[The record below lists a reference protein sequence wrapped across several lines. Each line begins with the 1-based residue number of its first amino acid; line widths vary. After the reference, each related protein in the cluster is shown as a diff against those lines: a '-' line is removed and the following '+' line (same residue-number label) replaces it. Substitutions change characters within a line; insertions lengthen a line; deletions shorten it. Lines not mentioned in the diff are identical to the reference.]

1 MKKNITKF
9 WFRVVS
15 GLMVCLALLT
25 NLTNI
30 LASSSAPLADVTITG
45 TISEKDESGK
55 TSAIP
60 GAAIREKGTKNG
72 VAANANGQ
80 YSIKV
85 KNGTTLVFSAVGFL
99 SQEVKI
105 TNQSVIDVVLETD
118 AKSLDEV
125 VVTGYQK
132 IDRANFTGAAVKLK
146 TDDIKIPGTIDVGR
160 MLEGRAAGVSV
171 QNVSGTFGTAPKI
184 RIRGATSISG
194 ENKPLWVIDGV
205 VLEDVV
211 NISNDDLSSG
221 NANTLLGSAVA
232 GLNSDDIESFQILKD
247 ASATA
252 LYGARAMNGVV
263 VITTKKG
270 RIQPTTV
277 TYNSNFAFT
286 LRPSYDDYNIM
297 NSNEQM
303 GVYSELERKGWLTYG
318 DVSRRANTGVYGKMY
333 DLISAYDPTTKQYG
347 LENSQAAKSAFLQR
361 YAQVNTD
368 WFKLL
373 FKNSLTQ
380 EHSLSINA
388 GTEAAQYYFS
398 TSVYDDS
405 GWTIA
410 DNVRRYTATMRANFK
425 LSKKLSLGFI
435 TVGSLR
441 DQRTPGSQDRVNNA
455 YQGRYDRDF
464 DLNPFSYAL
473 NTSRAL
479 TAYDENGNLEYFKR
493 DYAPFN
499 IIHESAN
506 NFLSLGQLDL
516 KFQVEGQYRFNK
528 HLTYDVVGTMRQV
541 QSSRENNTYENSNQ
555 ANAYRANGNSVI
567 RQANKFLYRDTDN
580 PEAEPVVVLP
590 YGGIYKKNDD
600 KLTNFYGRHQFN
612 FNTTLN
618 QNHSINVLLGQ
629 EIKFANRQEN
639 NFIGYGYQFDK
650 GGIPFT
656 DYRIIKQTL
665 ESNFNYY
672 GLQNTRDRFVAF
684 FSNASYAYK
693 GKYIFNGTARVDGS
707 NQLGRATS
715 ARWLPTWNVSGSWNV
730 KEEPFLKD
738 NDLISRLAVRATY
751 GLTASIGK
759 AKNSTAIF
767 TSAVTNRPY
776 FNEKELAIDIANLE
790 NSELTWEKQF
800 ETNVGFDLGLWNNRV
815 SIIVDAY
822 QRNGFDLI
830 GQIKTSGI
838 GGEFFKNANYAD
850 MKSKGIDFGFAAT
863 VLDYKDF
870 SWKTNFNYGFNKNEI
885 TKLKSLPLIYD
896 LTRPEGGAREGY
908 SVRGIF
914 SLDFQGLNSSGVPTF
929 INEEGEKSTIV
940 DVQSQTIKYLKYEGP
955 RDPTYF
961 GGFSNT
967 FNYKAFSLN
976 VFMSFQGGNKVRL
989 DPVFTEGTSNNGFVQ
1004 TGYTDLAATSKE
1016 FSNRWV
1022 LPGDEAITNIPAF
1035 LDRRNDVARQTGE
1048 FPYTAYNLSSVRV
1061 VNGDFARLKNVSL
1074 GYTLP
1079 VPLVK
1084 KLGLKGL
1091 TIRASATNLM
1101 LLYSDKKL
1109 YGQDPEF
1116 FGSGGVALP
1125 ISRQITF
1132 SLKASI

>member
-1 MKKNITKF
+1 
-9 WFRVVS
+9 
-15 GLMVCLALLT
+15 
-25 NLTNI
+25 
-30 LASSSAPLADVTITG
+30 
-45 TISEKDESGK
+45 
-55 TSAIP
+55 
-60 GAAIREKGTKNG
+60 
-72 VAANANGQ
+72 
-80 YSIKV
+80 
-85 KNGTTLVFSAVGFL
+85 
-99 SQEVKI
+99 
-105 TNQSVIDVVLETD
+105 
-118 AKSLDEV
+118 
-125 VVTGYQK
+125 
-132 IDRANFTGAAVKLK
+132 
-146 TDDIKIPGTIDVGR
+146 
-160 MLEGRAAGVSV
+160 
-171 QNVSGTFGTAPKI
+171 
-184 RIRGATSISG
+184 
-194 ENKPLWVIDGV
+194 
-205 VLEDVV
+205 
-211 NISNDDLSSG
+211 
-221 NANTLLGSAVA
+221 
-232 GLNSDDIESFQILKD
+232 
-247 ASATA
+247 
-252 LYGARAMNGVV
+252 
-263 VITTKKG
+263 
-270 RIQPTTV
+270 
-277 TYNSNFAFT
+277 
-286 LRPSYDDYNIM
+286 
-297 NSNEQM
+297 M
-303 GVYSELERKGWLTYG
+303 GVYSELERKGWLTYS

-333 DLISAYDPTTKQYG
+333 DLLDYNTTNKQFG
-347 LENSQAAKSAFLQR
+347 LENTQAAKSAFLQR
-361 YAQVNTD
+361 YAGVNTD

-493 DYAPFN
+493 DFAPFN

-555 ANAYRANGNSVI
+555 ANAYRADGNSVI
-567 RQANKFLYRDTDN
+567 RQGNKFLYRDTDN
-580 PEAEPVVVLP
+580 PEADPVVVMP

-600 KLTNFYGRHQFN
+600 KLTNFYGRHQLN

-618 QNHSINVLLGQ
+618 QDHSINVLLGQ

-656 DYRIIKQTL
+656 DYRIIKQGL

-672 GLQNTRDRFVAF
+672 GLQNTRDRFAAF

-707 NQLGRATS
+707 NQLGKATS
-715 ARWLPTWNVSGSWNV
+715 ARYLPTWNVSGSWNA

-738 NDLISRLAVRATY
+738 NDLISRLSVRATY

-767 TSAVTNRPY
+767 NSAVTNRPY
-776 FNEKELAIDIANLE
+776 FNEKELAIDVANLE

-863 VLDYKDF
+863 VLNYKDF

-885 TKLKSLPLIYD
+885 TTLKSLPLIYD
-896 LTRPEGGAREGY
+896 LIRPEGGAQQGY
-908 SVRGIF
+908 TVRGIF
-914 SLDFQGLNSSGVPTF
+914 SLDFQGLNDRGIPTF

-940 DVQSQTIKYLKYEGP
+940 DIQSQTTKYLKYEGP

-961 GGFSNT
+961 GGWSNT
-967 FNYKAFSLN
+967 FNYKAWSFN
-976 VFMSFQGGNKVRL
+976 IFMSFQGGNKVKL
-989 DPVFTEGTSNNGFVQ
+989 DPKFDQ
-1004 TGYTDLAATSKE
+1004 AYDDLTASPKE

-1022 LPGDEAITNIPAF
+1022 LPGDESITNIPGIV
-1035 LDRRNDVARQTGE
+1035 DRRTLIGFESGE
-1048 FPYTAYNLSSVRV
+1048 FPYIAYNYSSVRV
-1061 VNGDFARLKNVSL
+1061 ANGDFARLKNVSL

-1091 TIRASATNLM
+1091 TIRASAANLL

>member
-1 MKKNITKF
+1 MKKNITKL
-9 WFRVVS
+9 WFRGFS

-25 NLTNI
+25 NHTNV
-30 LASSSAPLADVTITG
+30 LAYSSAPLADVTITG
-45 TISEKDESGK
+45 TISEKDENGK
-55 TSAIP
+55 ISAIP
-60 GAAIREKGTKNG
+60 AVAVREKGTKNG
-72 VAANANGQ
+72 VSANGNGQ
-80 YSIKV
+80 YTIKV
-85 KNGTTLVFSAVGFL
+85 KNGATLVFSAVGFL
-99 SQEVKI
+99 PQEIKV

-118 AKSLDEV
+118 SKSLDEV

-270 RIQPTTV
+270 RVQPTTV
-277 TYNSNFAFT
+277 SYTSNFAFT
-286 LRPSYDDYNIM
+286 LRPTYDDYNIM

-303 GVYSELERKGWLTYG
+303 GVYSELERKGWLTYS
-318 DVSRRANTGVYGKMY
+318 DVSRRANSGVYGKMY
-333 DLISAYDPTTKQYG
+333 DLISTYNTDNKQFG
-347 LENSQAAKSAFLQR
+347 LANTPEARSAFLQR

-380 EHSLSINA
+380 EHSLSITA
-388 GTEAAQYYFS
+388 GTDAAQYYFS
-398 TSVYDDS
+398 TSVYDDN

-425 LSKKLSLGFI
+425 LSKKLSLGFT
-435 TVGSLR
+435 TVGSIR

-493 DYAPFN
+493 DFAPFN
-499 IIHESAN
+499 IIHETAN
-506 NFLSLGQLDL
+506 NFLNLGQLDL
-516 KFQVEGQYRFNK
+516 KFQVEGEYKFNK
-528 HLTYDVVGTMRQV
+528 HLTYNVIGTLRQV
-541 QSSRENNTYENSNQ
+541 QSTRENNTYENSNQ
-555 ANAYRANGNSVI
+555 ANAYRAAENSTV

-580 PEAEPVVVLP
+580 PEAEPVVVMP

-600 KLTNFYGRHQFN
+600 KLINYYARHQLN
-612 FNTTLN
+612 FNTTIS
-618 QNHSINVLLGQ
+618 QDHSINVLLGQ
-629 EIKFANRQEN
+629 EIKYADRQET

-650 GGIPFT
+650 GGIPFV
-656 DYRIIKQTL
+656 DYRIIKQGL

-672 GLQNTRDRFVAF
+672 GNQTTRDRFVAF

-693 GKYIFNGTARVDGS
+693 SKYIFNGTARLDGS
-707 NQLGRATS
+707 NQLGRSTS
-715 ARWLPTWNVSGSWNV
+715 ARWLPTWNVSGSWNA

-738 NDLISRLAVRATY
+738 NELISRLSLRATY

-759 AKNSTAIF
+759 SRNSTAIF
-767 TSAVTNRPY
+767 FSAVTNRPY
-776 FNEKELAIDIANLE
+776 SNEKELAIDISNLE
-790 NSELTWEKQF
+790 NSELTWEKQY

-850 MKSKGIDFGFAAT
+850 MKSQGIDVGLAAT
-863 VLDYKDF
+863 VVNYKDF
-870 SWKTNFNYGFNKNEI
+870 SWKTNFNFGFNKNEI

-914 SLDFQGLNSSGVPTF
+914 SLDFQGLNDKGIPTF

-940 DVQSQTIKYLKYEGP
+940 DVQSQIIKYLKYEGP

-989 DPVFTEGTSNNGFVQ
+989 DSKFTENTNA
-1004 TGYTDLAATSKE
+1004 TGQGPNDLTASPKE
-1016 FSNRWV
+1016 LSNRWV
-1022 LPGDEAITNIPAF
+1022 LPGDEAITNIPAL
-1035 LDRRNDVARQTGE
+1035 LDRRTVGEFQSGE
-1048 FPYTAYNLSSVRV
+1048 FPLTAYNLSSARV

-1079 VPLVK
+1079 APLVK
-1084 KLGLKGL
+1084 RLGLKGL
-1091 TIRASATNLM
+1091 SFRASATNLM

-1125 ISRQITF
+1125 VSRQVTF
-1132 SLKASI
+1132 SIKASI

>member
-1 MKKNITKF
+1 MKKNITKL
-9 WFRVVS
+9 WFRGFS
-15 GLMVCLALLT
+15 GLLVCLALLT
-25 NLTNI
+25 NLTNV
-30 LASSSAPLADVTITG
+30 LAYSSAPLADVTVTG
-45 TISEKDESGK
+45 TVSEKDENGK
-55 TSAIP
+55 ISTVP
-60 GAAIREKGTKNG
+60 GVAVREKGTKNG
-72 VAANANGQ
+72 VAANVNGQ

-85 KNGTTLVFSAVGFL
+85 KNGATLVFSAVGFL
-99 SQEVKI
+99 PQEIKV

-118 AKSLDEV
+118 SKSLDEV

-270 RIQPTTV
+270 RVQAPTVSYT
-277 TYNSNFAFT
+277 SNFAFT
-286 LRPSYDDYNIM
+286 LRPSYNDYNIM

-303 GVYSELERKGWLTYG
+303 GVYSELERKGWLTYS
-318 DVSRRANTGVYGKMY
+318 DVSRRANSGVYGKMY
-333 DLISAYDPTTKQYG
+333 DLISSYDPTTKQFG
-347 LENSQAAKSAFLQR
+347 LANTPEARSNFLQR
-361 YAQVNTD
+361 YASVNTD

-380 EHSLSINA
+380 EHSLSITA
-388 GTEAAQYYFS
+388 GTDAAQYYFS
-398 TSVYDDS
+398 TSIYDDN

-410 DNVRRYTATMRANFK
+410 DNVRRYTATMRANYK
-425 LSKKLSLGFI
+425 LSKKLSLGFT
-435 TVGSLR
+435 TVGSIR

-493 DYAPFN
+493 DFAPFN
-499 IIHESAN
+499 IIHETAN
-506 NFLSLGQLDL
+506 NFLILGQLDL
-516 KFQVEGQYRFNK
+516 KFQVEGEYKFNK
-528 HLTYDVVGTMRQV
+528 HLTYNVVGTMRQV
-541 QSSRENNTYENSNQ
+541 QSTRENNTYENSNQ
-555 ANAYRANGNSVI
+555 ANAYRAAENSTV
-567 RQANKFLYRDTDN
+567 RANNKFLYRDTDN
-580 PEAEPVVVLP
+580 PEAEPIVVMP

-600 KLTNFYGRHQFN
+600 KLTNFYGRQQLN
-612 FNTTLN
+612 FNTTIN
-618 QNHSINVLLGQ
+618 QDHSINVLLGQ
-629 EIKFANRQEN
+629 EIKFANRQETS
-639 NFIGYGYQFDK
+639 FIGYGYQFDK

-656 DYRIIKQTL
+656 DYRIIKQGL

-672 GLQNTRDRFVAF
+672 GLQNTRDRFAAF

-707 NQLGRATS
+707 NQLGKATS
-715 ARWLPTWNVSGSWNV
+715 ARWLPTWNVSGSWNA

-738 NDLISRLAVRATY
+738 NDLISRLSLRATY

-767 TSAVTNRPY
+767 TNSVTNRPY
-776 FNEKELAIDIANLE
+776 LNEKELAIDITNLE

-822 QRNGFDLI
+822 QRKGFDLI
-830 GQIKTSGI
+830 GLIKTSGI

-850 MKSKGIDFGFAAT
+850 MKSQGIDIGVSGT
-863 VLDYKDF
+863 VLNYKDLT
-870 SWKTNFNYGFNKNEI
+870 WKTSFNYGFNKNEI
-885 TKLKSLPLIYD
+885 TTLKSLPLIYD
-896 LTRPEGGAREGY
+896 LIKPEGGAQQGY
-908 SVRGIF
+908 AVRGIF
-914 SLDFQGLNSSGVPTF
+914 TIDFQGLNEKGIPTF
-929 INEEGEKSTIV
+929 INEAGEKSTIV
-940 DVQSQTIKYLKYEGP
+940 DVQSQETKYLKYEGP

-976 VFMSFQGGNKVRL
+976 VFVSFQGGNKVKL
-989 DPVFTEGTSNNGFVQ
+989 DPKFDQS
-1004 TGYTDLAATSKE
+1004 YTDLTASPKE

-1022 LPGDEAITNIPAF
+1022 LPGDEAITNIPAI
-1035 LDRRNDVARQTGE
+1035 LDVRTASKLQSGE
-1048 FPYTAYNLSSVRV
+1048 FPLTAYNLSSARV
-1061 VNGDFARLKNVSL
+1061 ANGDFARLKNVSL

-1079 VPLVK
+1079 VTLVK

-1091 TIRASATNLM
+1091 TIKASASNLL

-1125 ISRQITF
+1125 ISRQVSF

>member
-1 MKKNITKF
+1 MRRNITKF
-9 WFRVVS
+9 YFR
-15 GLMVCLALLT
+15 GYCYLMVCLALLT
-25 NLTNI
+25 NHQNVS
-30 LASSSAPLADVTITG
+30 AYSVAPLADVTVTG
-45 TISEKDESGK
+45 TVSEKDENGK
-55 TSAIP
+55 TSAVP
-60 GAAIREKGTKNG
+60 GVAVREKGTKNG
-72 VAANANGQ
+72 VAANVNGQ

-85 KNGTTLVFSAVGFL
+85 KNGATLVFSAVGFL
-99 SQEVKI
+99 SQEIKV

-303 GVYSELERKGWLTYG
+303 GVYSELERKGWLTYS
-318 DVSRRANTGVYGKMY
+318 DVSRRANSGVYGKMY
-333 DLISAYDPTTKQYG
+333 DLLDYNTTTKQFG
-347 LENSQAAKSAFLQR
+347 LGNFQETKSAFLQR

-380 EHSLSINA
+380 EHSLSINS
-388 GTEAAQYYFS
+388 GSEAAQYYFS

-493 DYAPFN
+493 DFAPFN
-499 IIHESAN
+499 IINETAN

-555 ANAYRANGNSVI
+555 ANAYRAAENATV
-567 RQANKFLYRDTDN
+567 RQGNKFLYRNTDN

-600 KLTNFYGRHQFN
+600 KLTNFYARHQLN

-618 QNHSINVLLGQ
+618 QDHSINVLLGQ
-629 EIKFANRQEN
+629 EIKFANRQEK
-639 NFIGYGYQFDK
+639 I
-650 GGIPFT
+650 
-656 DYRIIKQTL
+656 
-665 ESNFNYY
+665 
-672 GLQNTRDRFVAF
+672 
-684 FSNASYAYK
+684 
-693 GKYIFNGTARVDGS
+693 
-707 NQLGRATS
+707 GRAH
-715 ARWLPTWNVSGSWNV
+715 V
-730 KEEPFLKD
+730 
-738 NDLISRLAVRATY
+738 
-751 GLTASIGK
+751 
-759 AKNSTAIF
+759 
-767 TSAVTNRPY
+767 
-776 FNEKELAIDIANLE
+776 
-790 NSELTWEKQF
+790 
-800 ETNVGFDLGLWNNRV
+800 
-815 SIIVDAY
+815 
-822 QRNGFDLI
+822 
-830 GQIKTSGI
+830 
-838 GGEFFKNANYAD
+838 
-850 MKSKGIDFGFAAT
+850 
-863 VLDYKDF
+863 
-870 SWKTNFNYGFNKNEI
+870 
-885 TKLKSLPLIYD
+885 
-896 LTRPEGGAREGY
+896 
-908 SVRGIF
+908 
-914 SLDFQGLNSSGVPTF
+914 
-929 INEEGEKSTIV
+929 
-940 DVQSQTIKYLKYEGP
+940 
-955 RDPTYF
+955 
-961 GGFSNT
+961 
-967 FNYKAFSLN
+967 
-976 VFMSFQGGNKVRL
+976 
-989 DPVFTEGTSNNGFVQ
+989 
-1004 TGYTDLAATSKE
+1004 
-1016 FSNRWV
+1016 
-1022 LPGDEAITNIPAF
+1022 
-1035 LDRRNDVARQTGE
+1035 
-1048 FPYTAYNLSSVRV
+1048 
-1061 VNGDFARLKNVSL
+1061 
-1074 GYTLP
+1074 
-1079 VPLVK
+1079 
-1084 KLGLKGL
+1084 
-1091 TIRASATNLM
+1091 
-1101 LLYSDKKL
+1101 
-1109 YGQDPEF
+1109 
-1116 FGSGGVALP
+1116 
-1125 ISRQITF
+1125 
-1132 SLKASI
+1132 

>member
-1 MKKNITKF
+1 MKKKITKL
-9 WFRVVS
+9 WFRRFS
-15 GLMVCLALLT
+15 ALMVCLALLT
-25 NLTNI
+25 NHLNV
-30 LASSSAPLADVTITG
+30 LAYSSAPLADVTITG
-45 TISEKDESGK
+45 TVSEKDENGNV
-55 TSAIP
+55 SAIP
-60 GAAIREKGTKNG
+60 GAAVREKGTKNG
-72 VAANANGQ
+72 VSANGNGQ

-85 KNGTTLVFSAVGFL
+85 KNGATLVFSGVGFI

-105 TNQSVIDVVLETD
+105 TNQSVVNIVLETD
-118 AKSLDEV
+118 TQSLDEV

-303 GVYSELERKGWLTYG
+303 GVYSELERKGWLTYS
-318 DVSRRANTGVYGKMY
+318 DVSRRGNSGVYGKMY
-333 DLISAYDPTTKQYG
+333 DLISTYNTETKQFG
-347 LENSQAAKSAFLQR
+347 LANTVEARSAFLQR
-361 YAQVNTD
+361 YASVNTD

-388 GTEAAQYYFS
+388 GTSAAQYYFS

-410 DNVRRYTATMRANFK
+410 DNVRRYTATMRANFQ
-425 LSKKLSLGFI
+425 LSKKLNLGFI
-435 TVGSLR
+435 TVGSIR
-441 DQRTPGSQDRVNNA
+441 EQRTPGSQDRVNNA
-455 YQGRYDRDF
+455 FQGRYDRDF

-506 NFLSLGQLDL
+506 NFLNLGQLDL
-516 KFQVEGQYRFNK
+516 KFQVEAQYKINK
-528 HLTYDVVGTMRQV
+528 YLTYDAVGTIRQV

-555 ANAYRANGNSVI
+555 ANAYRAAENAIVKQG
-567 RQANKFLYRDTDN
+567 NKFLYRDPDF
-580 PEAEPVVVLP
+580 PEAEPVVVMP
-590 YGGIYKKNDD
+590 YGGIYRKNDD
-600 KLTNFYGRHQFN
+600 KLVNYYGRHQLN
-612 FNTTLN
+612 FNTTIN
-618 QNHSINVLLGQ
+618 QDHSINVLLGQ

-656 DYRIIKQTL
+656 DYRIIKQGL

-672 GLQNTRDRFVAF
+672 GLQTFRDRFTAF
-684 FSNASYAYK
+684 FSNGSYSYK
-693 GKYIFNGTARVDGS
+693 SKYIFNGTARLDGS
-707 NQLGRATS
+707 NQLGRATA
-715 ARWLPTWNVSGSWNV
+715 ARWLPTWNVSGSWNA

-738 NDLISRLAVRATY
+738 NDLISRLSLRATY
-751 GLTASIGK
+751 GLTASIGR

-776 FNEKELAIDIANLE
+776 SNEKELAIDIDNLA

-800 ETNVGFDLGLWNNRV
+800 ETNVGFDLGLWNNRL

-830 GQIKTSGI
+830 GELKTSGI

-850 MKSKGIDFGFAAT
+850 MKSRGVDFGLAAN

-870 SWKTNFNYGFNKNEI
+870 SWKTNFNYGFNSNEI
-885 TKLKSLPLIYD
+885 TNLKSLPLIND
-896 LTRPEGGAREGY
+896 LTRPEGGPRQGY
-908 SVRGIF
+908 PVRGIF
-914 SLDFQGLNSSGVPTF
+914 SLDFQGLNDKGIPTF
-929 INEEGEKSTIV
+929 INEEGETSTIV
-940 DVQSQTIKYLKYEGP
+940 DVQSQSIQYLKYEGP

-976 VFMSFQGGNKVRL
+976 VFVSFQGGNKVRL
-989 DPVFTEGTSNNGFVQ
+989 DPVFSEGTFGGLVQ
-1004 TGYTDLAATSKE
+1004 NGYTDLAATSRE

-1022 LPGDEAITNIPAF
+1022 LPGDEKITNIPAF
-1035 LDRRNDVARQTGE
+1035 TDRRTDNVRESAE
-1048 FPYTAYNLSSVRV
+1048 FPFTAYNFSSVRV

-1074 GYTLP
+1074 AYTVP
-1079 VPLVK
+1079 VPMVK
-1084 KLGLKGL
+1084 KMGLKGL
-1091 TIRASATNLM
+1091 SIRASAANLM
-1101 LLYSDKKL
+1101 LLYSDKGL

-1125 ISRQITF
+1125 LSRQITF